1 MNGPHKLASADA
13 EIVEK
18 QVLIC
23 KAFAN
28 ATRLKIL
35 DLLAEHDCLAGELQK
50 ELGIATANLSQHMTV
65 LKAAGIVMRRREGR
79 NVLFS
84 LAMPE
89 IKAVRHLIQRIIRQ
103 QIRANRRLVAFA
115 GMS

>member
-1 MNGPHKLASADA
+1 MMGSRKLASAEA

-28 ATRLKIL
+28 PTRLRIL
-35 DLLAEHDCLAGELQK
+35 DLLAERDRLASELQV

-65 LKAAGIVMRRREGR
+65 LKAAGVVVRRRTGK

-84 LAMPE
+84 LVMPE
-89 IKAVRHLIQRIIRQ
+89 IKATRQLIRNIVCQ
-103 QIRANRRLVAFA
+103 QIRCREKLAALV
-115 GMS
+115 GV

>member
-1 MNGPHKLASADA
+1 MKGAHKLASADA
-13 EIVEK
+13 EMVEK

-28 ATRLKIL
+28 STRLRIL
-35 DLLAEHDCLAGELQK
+35 DLLAEQDCLAGELQK
-50 ELGIATANLSQHMTV
+50 KLGIATANLSQHMTV
-65 LKAAGIVMRRREGR
+65 MKAAGIVVRRREGK

-89 IKAVRHLIQRIIRQ
+89 VKAARRLIRHIIRA
-103 QIRANRRLVAFA
+103 QIRSSQRLAALA
-115 GMS
+115 GTS